1 MQGGD
6 DGGVASLNL
15 ARVDGE
21 IQEMP
26 SKVPHTTLNAGDR
39 FVCVGPAGGG
49 YGDPFQR
56 DPTRVLMDVKDGL
69 VSRQSAE
76 RDYGVAITKELI
88 LDDSA
93 TAALRQTHSGK

>member
-1 MQGGD
+1 
-6 DGGVASLNL
+6 
-15 ARVDGE
+15 
-21 IQEMP
+21 
-26 SKVPHTTLNAGDR
+26 
-39 FVCVGPAGGG
+39 
-49 YGDPFQR
+49 
-56 DPTRVLMDVKDGL
+56 MDVKDGL